1 MPCCLKPRRK
11 GGLDAEGY
19 RELYVGYIN
28 DDKSKDAIAVIDE
41 GIAKGMVK
49 PSPDL
54 AKVYSV
60 IAQNAYATGDA
71 ATAIAMYQRAAPIA
85 EDGEPSLNL
94 ARVLFNE
101 RRMPEAKQAAQ
112 QALQKGVKN
121 TDEAKKL
128 AAGQGQVAQAAD
140 GWYPSARLV

>member
-1 MPCCLKPRRK
+1 
-11 GGLDAEGY
+11 
-19 RELYVGYIN
+19 
-28 DDKSKDAIAVIDE
+28 
-41 GIAKGMVK
+41 
-49 PSPDL
+49 
-54 AKVYSV
+54 V

-101 RRMPEAKQAAQ
+101 RRMPESRQAAQ

-128 AAGQGQVAQAAD
+128 AAAKD
-140 GWYPSARLV
+140 K